1 MTDASREGVISD
13 DEQLIGQ
20 MSRTTIPLDSSTRDR
35 LRTYGS
41 KGMDYDEILQRLM
54 DEVDR
59 ERFVAEQRR
68 RAAEDDFV
76 PLDDA

>member
-1 MTDASREGVISD
+1 MGAERERPISH
-13 DEQLIGQ
+13 DEELIPT
-20 MSRTTIPLDSSTRDR
+20 MSKTTIPLDSSTRDR
-35 LRTYGS
+35 LRTYGT

-54 DEVDR
+54 DEVER

-76 PLDDA
+76 PLEDA